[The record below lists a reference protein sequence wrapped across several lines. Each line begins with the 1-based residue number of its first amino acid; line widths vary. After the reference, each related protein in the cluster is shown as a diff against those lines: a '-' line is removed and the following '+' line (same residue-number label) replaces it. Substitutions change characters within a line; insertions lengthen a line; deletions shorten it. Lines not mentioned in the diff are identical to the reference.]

1 MRGGAVQSRAFKI
14 REDGLVEVFDLDFA
28 AYCVMQRL
36 PIADLVQEKKPRQ
49 NGSRNGFQ
57 RYVFCFLD
65 PDARIAQL
73 SLDWTNS
80 ECARF
85 ADSVRRL
92 KKTVRS
98 APRSPPNG
106 GG

>member
-1 MRGGAVQSRAFKI
+1 
-14 REDGLVEVFDLDFA
+14 
-28 AYCVMQRL
+28 MQRL

-49 NGSRNGFQ
+49 GGSRNGFQ
-57 RYVFCFLD
+57 RYVFCFKD
-65 PDARIAQL
+65 PTGRISQL

-98 APRSPPNG
+98 VPHSPSNG
-106 GG
+106 P